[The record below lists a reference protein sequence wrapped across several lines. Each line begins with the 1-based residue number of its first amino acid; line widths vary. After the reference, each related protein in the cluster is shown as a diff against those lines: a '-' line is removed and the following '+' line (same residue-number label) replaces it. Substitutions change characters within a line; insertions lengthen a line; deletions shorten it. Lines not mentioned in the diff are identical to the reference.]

1 VVPTLCNAPSTD
13 GVNICSPASDSTV
26 GSPVLVE
33 ATSKVT
39 GTIVSTQLWVDGVK
53 NFNAPG
59 SDTLTTSVSLAAGTH
74 RFAVIATNTAGQKW
88 ESTVSAT
95 VK

>member
-1 VVPTLCNAPSTD
+1 VNLCLP
-13 GVNICSPASDSTV
+13 
-26 GSPVLVE
+26 
-33 ATSKVT
+33 VT
-39 GTIVSTQLWVDGVK
+39 GTSVKSPVQVQAASNVTATILSTQLWVDGVK

-59 SDTLTTSVSLAAGTH
+59 STTLTTTVSLSTGTH

-88 ESTVSAT
+88 ETVVNAT

>member
-1 VVPTLCNAPSTD
+1 
-13 GVNICSPASDSTV
+13 
-26 GSPVLVE
+26 VLVT

-39 GTIVSTQLWVDGVK
+39 GTIASTQLWVDGVK
-53 NFNAPG
+53 KVSSRQHAYDIDHAGRG
-59 SDTLTTSVSLAAGTH
+59 SH

-88 ESTVSAT
+88 ESTVTAT